1 MSSFLLKQTE
11 YLEHTLSTEG
21 IKPNIN
27 KISVIENLEIS
38 TISKRIKSFLGIT
51 GYYRKFI
58 KDYAKIALLLINAL
72 KKDSKINPQNPKYIY
87 AFEKLK
93 QLITKG
99 LVDKQQVYEK
109 LVRKKQRWLTYHNKT
124 EGTSTTYQYPSDIY

>member
-1 MSSFLLKQTE
+1 MPSFLLKQTE

-51 GYYRKFI
+51 RYYRKFI

>member
-1 MSSFLLKQTE
+1 MPSFLLKQTE

>member
-1 MSSFLLKQTE
+1 MPSFLLKQTE
-11 YLEHTLSTEG
+11 YLEHTLPTEG

>member
-1 MSSFLLKQTE
+1 MPSFLLKQTE

-109 LVRKKQRWLTYHNKT
+109 LVRKKQRWLAYHNKT

>member
-1 MSSFLLKQTE
+1 MPSFLLKQTE

-93 QLITKG
+93 QLISKG